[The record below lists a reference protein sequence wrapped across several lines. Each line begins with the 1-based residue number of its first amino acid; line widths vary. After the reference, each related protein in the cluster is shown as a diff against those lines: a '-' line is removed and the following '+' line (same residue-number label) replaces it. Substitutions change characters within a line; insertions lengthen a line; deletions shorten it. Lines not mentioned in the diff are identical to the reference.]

1 MTQKGVDDLRSALE
15 ITDWDVLCEHRDDID
30 SMGDCVTEYINFCV
44 DTTIPTTEVRC
55 FPNNKPWITRDLKA
69 LLNKKK
75 RAFKWG
81 DKEEVK
87 RVQKGN

>member
-15 ITDWDVLCEHRDDID
+15 ITDWDVLCEHGDDID

-75 RAFKWG
+75 RAFKG
-81 DKEEVK
+81 RDKEEVK